1 MVFHLCSF
9 IFTPL
14 NLKKMDNRVKKALVA
29 SLNQYAEVAAI
40 NIEGFEKEL
49 LVAFELDTNFLDKVT
64 AFDAVFDSHPKFEE
78 LREVF
83 FDLLMVNFFSSDVQK
98 LEEDYLETDEWANIE
113 EETID
118 RGTELLNLLL
128 YIKECKD
135 EDIDP
140 ELGDFLKEFLLVED
154 DEFQDEFEI
163 YEEMIS
169 NQQLAETS
177 VQEICK
183 TAPTLNVS
191 EEMQELFVPFM
202 IFFLDV
208 EGSATTTKEIIQF
221 SSNKSFDSATY
232 ILITTINS

>member
-1 MVFHLCSF
+1 
-9 IFTPL
+9 
-14 NLKKMDNRVKKALVA
+14 MDNRVKKALVA
-29 SLNQYAEVAAI
+29 SLNKYAEVAAI
-40 NIEGFEKEL
+40 NVEGFETEL
-49 LVAFELDTNFLDKVT
+49 LAAFELDTNFLDKVT
-64 AFDAVFDSHPKFEE
+64 AFDAVFGSHPKFEA

-98 LEEDYLETDEWANIE
+98 LEEDYLETDEWAKIE

-169 NQQLAETS
+169 NQQLAEGS
-177 VQEICK
+177 VEEICK
-183 TAPTLNVS
+183 TAPTLNIS
-191 EEMQELFVPFM
+191 EEMQDLFVPFM

>member
-1 MVFHLCSF
+1 
-9 IFTPL
+9 
-14 NLKKMDNRVKKALVA
+14 MDNRVKQALSA
-29 SLNQYAEVAAI
+29 SINKYAEVAAI
-40 NIEGFEKEL
+40 NVEGFETEL
-49 LVAFELDTNFLDKVT
+49 LAAFDLDVKFLDKAT

-83 FDLLMVNFFSSDVQK
+83 FDLLMVNFFSADVQK
-98 LEEDYLETDEWANIE
+98 LEDDYLESDEWANIE

-135 EDIDP
+135 EDLEP

-169 NQQLAETS
+169 NQQLAESS
-177 VQEICK
+177 VQDICK
-183 TAPTLNVS
+183 AAADLNIS
-191 EEMQELFVPFM
+191 EELQELFVPFM
-202 IFFLDV
+202 VFFFDV
-208 EGSATTTKEIIQF
+208 EGSGTTNKELVQF
-221 SSNKSFDSATY
+221 SSNKAFDAASYT
-232 ILITTINS
+232 LITTINN

>member
-1 MVFHLCSF
+1 
-9 IFTPL
+9 
-14 NLKKMDNRVKKALVA
+14 MDNRVKKALSA
-29 SLNQYAEVAAI
+29 SINKYAEVSAV
-40 NIEGFEKEL
+40 NTGNFETEL
-49 LVAFELDTNFLDKVT
+49 IAAFELDVNFLDKAT
-64 AFDAVFDSHPKFEE
+64 AFDAVFDSNPDFED

-98 LEEDYLETDEWANIE
+98 LEEDYLESEEWANIE

-135 EDIDP
+135 EDLEP

-163 YEEMIS
+163 YEELIS
-169 NQQLAETS
+169 NQQLAESS
-177 VQEICK
+177 VEDICK
-183 TAPTLNVS
+183 ASGKLNIS
-191 EEMQELFVPFM
+191 EEMKDLFVPFM
-202 IFFLDV
+202 VFFLDT
-208 EGSATTTKEIIQF
+208 EGSATTVQEISKF

-232 ILITTINS
+232 ILITTINN

>member
-1 MVFHLCSF
+1 
-9 IFTPL
+9 
-14 NLKKMDNRVKKALVA
+14 MDNRVKKALVA
-29 SLNQYAEVAAI
+29 SLNQYAEVAEI
-40 NIEGFEKEL
+40 NVEGFEKEL

-78 LREVF
+78 LREIF

-202 IFFLDV
+202 VFFLDV

>member
-1 MVFHLCSF
+1 
-9 IFTPL
+9 
-14 NLKKMDNRVKKALVA
+14 MDNRVKKALVA
-29 SLNQYAEVAAI
+29 SLNKYAEVSAI
-40 NIEGFEKEL
+40 NVEGFETEL
-49 LVAFELDTNFLDKVT
+49 LAVFELDTKFLDKVI

-78 LREVF
+78 LREIF

-98 LEEDYLETDEWANIE
+98 LEDDYLESGEWAKIE

-140 ELGDFLKEFLLVED
+140 ELGDFLKEFLLIED

-169 NQQLAETS
+169 NQQLAEGS
-177 VQEICK
+177 VEEICK
-183 TAPTLNVS
+183 TSPTLSIS

-202 IFFLDV
+202 AFFLDV

-232 ILITTINS
+232 ILITTINN

>member
-1 MVFHLCSF
+1 
-9 IFTPL
+9 
-14 NLKKMDNRVKKALVA
+14 MDNRVKKALVA
-29 SLNQYAEVAAI
+29 SLNKYAEVAAI
-40 NIEGFEKEL
+40 NVEGFETEL
-49 LVAFELDTNFLDKVT
+49 IAAFELDVKFMDKVV
-64 AFDAVFDSHPKFEE
+64 AFDEVFDSHPKFEE

-98 LEEDYLETDEWANIE
+98 LEDDYLESDEWANIE

-135 EDIDP
+135 EDIEP

-169 NQQLAETS
+169 NQQLAESS
-177 VQEICK
+177 VEEICK
-183 TAPTLNVS
+183 TAPTLNIS

-202 IFFLDV
+202 AFFLDV
-208 EGSATTTKEIIQF
+208 EGSATTTKELIQF

-232 ILITTINS
+232 ILITAINN

>member
-1 MVFHLCSF
+1 
-9 IFTPL
+9 
-14 NLKKMDNRVKKALVA
+14 MDNRVKKALVA
-29 SLNQYAEVAAI
+29 SLNKYAEVAAI
-40 NIEGFEKEL
+40 NVEDFETEL
-49 LVAFELDTNFLDKVT
+49 LAAFELDTNFLDKVT

-98 LEEDYLETDEWANIE
+98 LEEDYLETDEWAKIE

-169 NQQLAETS
+169 NQQLAEGS
-177 VQEICK
+177 VEEICK
-183 TAPTLNVS
+183 TAPTLNIS
-191 EEMQELFVPFM
+191 EEMQDLFVPFM
-202 IFFLDV
+202 VFFLDV
-208 EGSATTTKEIIQF
+208 EGSATTIKEIIQF

>member
-1 MVFHLCSF
+1 
-9 IFTPL
+9 
-14 NLKKMDNRVKKALVA
+14 MDNRVKQALVA
-29 SLNQYAEVAAI
+29 SLNKYAQVSAI
-40 NIEGFEKEL
+40 NVEGFETEL
-49 LVAFELDTNFLDKVT
+49 IAAFELDVNFMDKVA
-64 AFDAVFDSHPKFEE
+64 AFDEVFDAHPKFEE

-98 LEEDYLETDEWANIE
+98 LEDDYLESDEWANIE
-113 EETID
+113 EETIE

-135 EDIDP
+135 EDIEP

-169 NQQLAETS
+169 NQQLAESS
-177 VQEICK
+177 VEEICK

-191 EEMQELFVPFM
+191 DELQELFIPFM
-202 IFFLDV
+202 VFFLDV
-208 EGSATTTKEIIQF
+208 EGSATTTKELIQF
-221 SSNKSFDSATY
+221 SSNKSFDVATY
-232 ILITTINS
+232 ILITTINN

>member
-1 MVFHLCSF
+1 
-9 IFTPL
+9 
-14 NLKKMDNRVKKALVA
+14 MDNRVKKALVA
-29 SLNQYAEVAAI
+29 SLNQYAEVAEI
-40 NIEGFEKEL
+40 NVEGFEKEL

>member
-1 MVFHLCSF
+1 
-9 IFTPL
+9 
-14 NLKKMDNRVKKALVA
+14 MDNRVKKALVA
-29 SLNQYAEVAAI
+29 SLNKYAEVAAI
-40 NIEGFEKEL
+40 NVEGFETEL
-49 LVAFELDTNFLDKVT
+49 LAAFELDAKFLDKAT

-98 LEEDYLETDEWANIE
+98 LEEDYLESDEWANIE

-169 NQQLAETS
+169 NQQLAEGS
-177 VQEICK
+177 VEEICN
-183 TAPTLNVS
+183 TAPTLNIS
-191 EEMQELFVPFM
+191 EEMQDLFVPFM
-202 IFFLDV
+202 VFFLDV
-208 EGSATTTKEIIQF
+208 EGNTTTTEEIIQF

>member
-1 MVFHLCSF
+1 
-9 IFTPL
+9 
-14 NLKKMDNRVKKALVA
+14 MDNRVKKALVA
-29 SLNQYAEVAAI
+29 SLNKYAEVAAI
-40 NIEGFEKEL
+40 NVEGFETEL
-49 LVAFELDTNFLDKVT
+49 LAAFELDTNFLDKVT

-98 LEEDYLETDEWANIE
+98 LEEDYLETDEWAKIE

-169 NQQLAETS
+169 NQQLAEGS
-177 VQEICK
+177 VEEICK
-183 TAPTLNVS
+183 TTPTLNIS
-191 EEMQELFVPFM
+191 EEMQDLFVPFM
-202 IFFLDV
+202 VFFLDV
-208 EGSATTTKEIIQF
+208 EGSATTIKEIIQF

>member
-1 MVFHLCSF
+1 
-9 IFTPL
+9 
-14 NLKKMDNRVKKALVA
+14 MDNRVKKALVA
-29 SLNQYAEVAAI
+29 SLNKYAEVAAI
-40 NIEGFEKEL
+40 NVEGFETEL
-49 LVAFELDTNFLDKVT
+49 LAAFELDTNFLDKVA

-98 LEEDYLETDEWANIE
+98 LEEDYLETDEWAKIE

-169 NQQLAETS
+169 NQQLAEGS
-177 VQEICK
+177 VEEICK
-183 TAPTLNVS
+183 TTPTLNIS
-191 EEMQELFVPFM
+191 EEMQDLFVPFM
-202 IFFLDV
+202 VFFLDV
-208 EGSATTTKEIIQF
+208 EGSATTIKEIIQF

>member
-1 MVFHLCSF
+1 
-9 IFTPL
+9 
-14 NLKKMDNRVKKALVA
+14 MDNRVKKALVA
-29 SLNQYAEVAAI
+29 SLNKYAEVAAI
-40 NIEGFEKEL
+40 NVEGFETEL
-49 LVAFELDTNFLDKVT
+49 LAAFELETKFLDKVI
-64 AFDAVFDSHPKFEE
+64 AFDAVFDTYPKFEE

-98 LEEDYLETDEWANIE
+98 LEDDYLESDEWAKIE

-169 NQQLAETS
+169 NQQLAEGS
-177 VQEICK
+177 VEEICK
-183 TAPTLNVS
+183 TAPTLNIS

-202 IFFLDV
+202 AFFLDV
-208 EGSATTTKEIIQF
+208 EGSATTIKEIIQF

-232 ILITTINS
+232 ILITTINN

>member
-1 MVFHLCSF
+1 
-9 IFTPL
+9 
-14 NLKKMDNRVKKALVA
+14 MDNRVKKALVA
-29 SLNQYAEVAAI
+29 SLNKYAEVSAI
-40 NIEGFEKEL
+40 NVEGFETEL
-49 LVAFELDTNFLDKVT
+49 LAVFELDTKFLDKVI

-98 LEEDYLETDEWANIE
+98 LEDDYLESGEWAKIE

-140 ELGDFLKEFLLVED
+140 ELGDFLKEFLLIED

-169 NQQLAETS
+169 NQQLAEGS
-177 VQEICK
+177 VEEICK
-183 TAPTLNVS
+183 TSPTLSIS

-202 IFFLDV
+202 AFFLDV

-232 ILITTINS
+232 ILITTINN

>member
-1 MVFHLCSF
+1 
-9 IFTPL
+9 
-14 NLKKMDNRVKKALVA
+14 MDNRVKKALIATV
-29 SLNQYAEVAAI
+29 NKYAEVSAI
-40 NIEGFEKEL
+40 NVEGFEKEL
-49 LVAFELDTNFLDKVT
+49 IASFELEVNFLDKAI
-64 AFDAVFDSHPKFEE
+64 AFDAVFDSYPKFEE

-98 LEEDYLETDEWANIE
+98 LEDDYLEGDEWANIE

-135 EDIDP
+135 EELDP

-163 YEEMIS
+163 YEELIS
-169 NQQLAETS
+169 NQQLAESS
-177 VQEICK
+177 VEEICN

-191 EEMQELFVPFM
+191 EEMKELFVPFM
-202 IFFLDV
+202 AFFLDT
-208 EGSATTTKEIIQF
+208 EGSAETSKELIQF

-232 ILITTINS
+232 TLITTINN